1 MNYAILTGNL
11 GRDPE
16 MRQHNGDNVLSFPI
30 GVQTGTKDN
39 PTTMW
44 VQCSIWGKRATSL
57 QPYLF
62 KGSRVQVGGPIKL
75 DDYQAKDGT
84 TKQALRL
91 TIDQLDLPPK
101 PAQDQGGY
109 QQPQSQQQPTANPGQ
124 AQRGNSGFD
133 DMDDDIPF

>member
-39 PTTMW
+39 QTTMW
-44 VQCSIWGKRATSL
+44 VQCSIWGKRAVSL

-62 KGSRVQVGGPIKL
+62 KGSRVQVGGPIRL
-75 DDYQAKDGT
+75 EDYAAKDGT
-84 TKQALRL
+84 QKQALRL
-91 TIDQLDLPPK
+91 AVDQIDLPPR
-101 PAQDQGGY
+101 PAEG
-109 QQPQSQQQPTANPGQ
+109 QQQPRQEQQQKPPQ
-124 AQRGNSGFD
+124 QRPSSGFD